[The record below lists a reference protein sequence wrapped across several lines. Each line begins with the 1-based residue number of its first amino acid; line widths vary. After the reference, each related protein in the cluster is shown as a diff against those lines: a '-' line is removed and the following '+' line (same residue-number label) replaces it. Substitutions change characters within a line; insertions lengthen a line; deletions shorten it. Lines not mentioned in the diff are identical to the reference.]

1 LFARRTAP
9 REAAQFVAGQLL
21 MMPDPLRSGLAAAHS
36 MVSFTEITGRG
47 DRDWLEICDTA
58 AAGRLP
64 LVMLGPLNSGLAWP
78 SGDVTVSLGSVG
90 LFRRGCGLDLP
101 IAVAVL
107 TADGTLPADP
117 ATGAPVGRGAAGP
130 GRARIRRPPLRV
142 PDHRATI
149 AAVTGGGTGLTHI
162 PAGSPART
170 PTPCPRHGSP
180 KPATAW
186 ATGCPGRR
194 GGATAT
200 SRAMSWP
207 APIPPLTTAKPSST
221 TPSTSG

>member
-1 LFARRTAP
+1 VAAWLRGEHLARVAFPPPPPGDAPEPVQHSYPGLAALGVSPVVRQVLEVSAAGGHHLWLTGP
-9 REAAQFVAGQLL
+9 READVPA
-21 MMPDPLRSGLAAAHS
+21 LAAGL
-36 MVSFTEITGRG
+36 VVTLLPDLTGQ
-47 DRDWLEICDTA
+47 EAAEVTA
-58 AAGRLP
+58 IYSAAGL
-64 LVMLGPLNSGLAWP
+64 L
-78 SGDVTVSLGSVG
+78 
-90 LFRRGCGLDLP
+90 
-101 IAVAVL
+101 
-107 TADGTLPADP
+107 
-117 ATGAPVGRGAAGP
+117 GP